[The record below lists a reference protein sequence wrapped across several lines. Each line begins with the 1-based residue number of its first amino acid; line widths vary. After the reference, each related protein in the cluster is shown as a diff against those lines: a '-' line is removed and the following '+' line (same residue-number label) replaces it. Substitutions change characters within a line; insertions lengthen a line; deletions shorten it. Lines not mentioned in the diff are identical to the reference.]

1 MTVVSAESLPQQFS
15 VSNPVTG
22 ESIGTVP
29 VLDRAAVEAAGGRAR
44 ATQPGWEALGAQA
57 RGRLLRKWA
66 DAIWTDRERL
76 MALIRRETGKS
87 ESSALLEVAALDNIA
102 TYYAR
107 QAARILR
114 PQRRGTVFPLIQR

>member
-1 MTVVSAESLPQQFS
+1 MTVVSAETPPRQVS
-15 VSNPVTG
+15 VSNPATG
-22 ESIGTVP
+22 EAIGSVP
-29 VLDRAAVEAAGGRAR
+29 VLDRVAVEATVARAR
-44 ATQPGWEALGAQA
+44 TAQPGWEALGANA
-57 RGRLLRKWA
+57 RGRLLRQWA

-76 MALIRRETGKS
+76 MSLIRRETGKT

-114 PQRRGTVFPLIQR
+114 PQRRGTVFPL